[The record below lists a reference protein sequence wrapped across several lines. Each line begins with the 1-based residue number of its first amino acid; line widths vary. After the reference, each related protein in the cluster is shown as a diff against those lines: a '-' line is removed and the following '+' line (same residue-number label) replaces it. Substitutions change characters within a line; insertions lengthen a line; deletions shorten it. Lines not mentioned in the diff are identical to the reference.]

1 MLVVYR
7 FSQFIHARTVR
18 RRLRDRH
25 LRARR
30 PYRGPV
36 LTPRHLQQR
45 LLWCRRHLNWTRR
58 QWGDVLFT
66 DESKFNVYMADGRQR
81 VWRRRGERFANCCV
95 QQHDRWGGGSVLVWA
110 GVTSATR
117 TQLVILNGPVNA
129 QTYQNQVLNPVV
141 RPFIRQHGGLLQQD
155 NARAHTARAT
165 QQYLQAHNINTIAWP
180 SLSPDLAPI
189 EHVWDELGRR
199 VYQRN
204 PAPRNVN
211 QLRQALLQEWQLIPQ
226 RRITNI
232 INTMRQR
239 CNACIAA
246 GGGHTRF

>member
-1 MLVVYR
+1 M
-7 FSQFIHARTVR
+7 F
-18 RRLRDRH
+18 
-25 LRARR
+25 
-30 PYRGPV
+30 
-36 LTPRHLQQR
+36 
-45 LLWCRRHLNWTRR
+45 
-58 QWGDVLFT
+58 
-66 DESKFNVYMADGRQR
+66 
-81 VWRRRGERFANCCV
+81 
-95 QQHDRWGGGSVLVWA
+95 VWA

-117 TQLVILNGPVNA
+117 TQLVILNEPVNA
-129 QTYQNQVLNPVV
+129 QTYQNQVLYPVV
-141 RPFIRQHGGLLQQD
+141 RPFIQQHGGLLQQD

-204 PAPRNVN
+204 PASRNVN
-211 QLRQALLQEWQLIPQ
+211 ELRLALLQEWQLIPQ

-239 CNACIAA
+239 FNARIAA

>member
-1 MLVVYR
+1 MGRCSFY
-7 FSQFIHARTVR
+7 
-18 RRLRDRH
+18 
-25 LRARR
+25 
-30 PYRGPV
+30 
-36 LTPRHLQQR
+36 
-45 LLWCRRHLNWTRR
+45 
-58 QWGDVLFT
+58 
-66 DESKFNVYMADGRQR
+66 ESKFNVYMADGRQR

-95 QQHDRWGGGSVLVWA
+95 QHDRWGGGSVLVWA
-110 GVTSATR
+110 GLTSATR
-117 TQLVILNGPVNA
+117 SQLVILNGPVNA

-141 RPFIRQHGGLLQQD
+141 RPFIRQHCGLLQQD

-211 QLRQALLQEWQLIPQ
+211 ELRQALLQEWQLIPQ